1 MKLVEV
7 LIELPS
13 SALDRP
19 FDYLVKDG
27 IEVGVG
33 FRVLVK
39 FGSNPKPLMGFVTK
53 VSETSLSQE
62 ELSKARG
69 YPISYVEEVID
80 RERLLSEDLY
90 ALSESLSSYYLCP
103 RIQMLQAM
111 LPSSLKPRRSSLKGP
126 KIAYERYVD
135 LIRFDEEGLTPK
147 QKEAVRLLKEAKT
160 AKKKEAGSPS
170 VVKSLIEKGYLRQR
184 LVEVNR
190 LDLGSIKPSAPLPLT
205 SAQQSVY
212 EAIIE
217 GDKEVYLLQGV
228 TGSGKT
234 EVYLHLSSY
243 YLSKGRNI
251 LMLVPEISLTPQL
264 LRIFAA
270 HFGDDI
276 AVLHSS
282 LRAGERYDEWKRM
295 RDGKARIAVGPRS
308 AVFAPLQNIGV
319 IIIDEEHDSSYVSES
334 NPRYDTKEVAKMRAE
349 ECGAALVL
357 GSATPD
363 MESYLLATEGK
374 YKLLTLKNRIAAHQL
389 PEMEIVDMVQE
400 FRYGNRSLFSAALR
414 DGIGAALER
423 KEQVILFLNRRG
435 FASFLMC
442 RSCGWV
448 AKCEDC
454 DVSLTWHKTENVLKC
469 HCCGKRYHML
479 TKCPVC
485 GGTEIKQGKT
495 GTEKVAEELMEQ
507 FPGVRVLRMD
517 NDTTSRKDSYFRILS
532 AFAAGEADVLV
543 GTQMIAKGHDF
554 PNVTLVGILE
564 ADAALYFSDYRSSE
578 RTFQLITQVAGRAG
592 RADKKGRVIL
602 QTYSPRHYVFN
613 FGRTYDYEGF
623 WRKEINTRMVTKFP
637 PFTKVVR
644 VLVAAEEEQ
653 SVVECTREIYRGV
666 RDIESRVGKFVYLGA
681 AKSPVTRMHG
691 LTRYQVLMR
700 VYPDVYEKIMPE
712 VYALTA
718 KFRPER
724 GSCFAETDPQ
734 SLI

>member
-1 MKLVEV
+1 MVLEV
-7 LIELPS
+7 IVDISTAEI
-13 SALDRP
+13 DRP
-19 FDYLVKDG
+19 FDYEGEDVPLGSRVAV
-27 IEVGVG
+27 EFAHRNTVG
-33 FRVLVK
+33 FVIGKKEKSDFQNLKTARYLDTPMSAEQLSLMNEMRRRYNLRHIDVLRLFIPAKLREERDPEFKRIYLTAAEGLDDEAVVVALK
-39 FGSNPKPLMGFVTK
+39 RAPRQREALEHLKTRGGEYLSVLSEMFGAGAVNGLREKGFAEESAVHDVRTPL
-53 VSETSLSQE
+53 E
-62 ELSKARG
+62 ELK
-69 YPISYVEEVID
+69 
-80 RERLLSEDLY
+80 REHKRVTLTEDQHR
-90 ALSESLSSYYLCP
+90 AVDSIMSG
-103 RIQMLQAM
+103 
-111 LPSSLKPRRSSLKGP
+111 KG
-126 KIAYERYVD
+126 
-135 LIRFDEEGLTPK
+135 
-147 QKEAVRLLKEAKT
+147 
-160 AKKKEAGSPS
+160 
-170 VVKSLIEKGYLRQR
+170 
-184 LVEVNR
+184 
-190 LDLGSIKPSAPLPLT
+190 
-205 SAQQSVY
+205 
-212 EAIIE
+212 
-217 GDKEVYLLQGV
+217 VYLLHGV

-234 EVYLHLSSY
+234 EVYMSVIERMLAAG
-243 YLSKGRNI
+243 KTAV
-251 LMLVPEISLTPQL
+251 MLVPEIALTPQIL
-264 LRIFAA
+264 GLFRAR
-270 HFGDDI
+270 FGDEV
-276 AVLHSS
+276 ALMHSG
-282 LRAGERYDEWKRM
+282 LNAGERYDEWKRM

-495 GTEKVAEELMEQ
+495 GTEKVAEELKEQ